1 MHGNRH
7 AWVGHSGSRP
17 TAAAFGPTLG
27 ARDELYL
34 GCADGAVRVF
44 GLGSPDDHAERGP
57 PAAHSS
63 SRAGIGPGAAPLAV
77 LRAHRAAVQRVVA
90 SPDGSLLLTVSAER
104 AIIWETATWTR
115 RRTLRAGAAIV
126 DAAFASVVGRLGPSP
141 SSSAASVAGRSVL
154 VAGFRDDSVVVWL
167 GDTLS
172 PVAKLTVP
180 PKEAS
185 TGSVLSSVDAIV
197 TVGSPDGGE
206 AVEAGLLAGHEAR
219 ACPPWTALVAAG
231 TRTGSVL
238 VWTVSPGAAALRSIV
253 DMPASAAA
261 VVKVMLLPR
270 AAPGAGGRGLHP
282 GSLWGVRLAVL
293 DDAGTVRVLA
303 RDGSAWRALAEVAGG
318 AAPVVDVAV
327 RWAGAGLLGDSLE
340 GGSLLCGEEEHGQAE
355 GRGIASSSRRRSR
368 PGLGAR
374 SASPSRSATET
385 SSGSGPSSAFLG
397 DGGRDRDIHGSG
409 EHTRGAPVGRFTG
422 DSESKSDGAS
432 LDVVDM
438 EVGQEGARRQ
448 TERTQGPRP
457 VRVTARARVSVT
469 GQPAP
474 PSQKRRGQLPVAWD
488 AASESRGGSPAGA
501 SGASDVVSGSG
512 SGSGSGSSATASG
525 AAADGE
531 GGPASESEYRHS
543 ESTWGQRGQAGHSSS
558 SSSRSN
564 NNGRSRGGGGLASGS
579 GYAAGAE
586 AGSSATGGSSASS
599 SGPFSG
605 RRHGATSADRRRS
618 GGSEA
623 SGGFE
628 GGSDQSYGEGYD
640 EGEAEE
646 EAGWAGVPSRVEVL
660 VCLRSDGTAEVFEL
674 SSALRWRRRVQLR
687 AAGLA
692 SGEGR
697 RVEALMAKGGALRI
711 GRAGRMRERAEAER
725 AQAEADGRA
734 RQEAVAARGAAEG
747 GMPGVPR
754 PVRAYDGWGAAEG
767 AVPDVPDPA
776 RIHGGNV
783 FADPPA
789 AGWSD
794 RLVLT
799 GRQPPSSAH
808 PALATALADAASL
821 AMPLDG
827 DGGPQ
832 SAPFGRSGRRAWP
845 PAHPRSAN
853 PNAPSGAGAE
863 RAARGGGGLSTAT
876 RQRLAKR
883 RVAAVAAVAGAS
895 PDRAAEG
902 FAGSFSRGQVPAV
915 HQLAAMATGGSA
927 VTDASLRAL
936 LQRGGGAFPDDQRL
950 LAWRFLLRLPGNAR
964 AFHDLRSAGQHPAF
978 DDLGD
983 RFPMRSRRLL
993 SALQD
998 TVSVLAHWCPALAD
1012 APWLPNFVFPF
1023 VKLTTSGSPAP
1034 ALVRCELCIAMVLN
1048 FAATFLQAFPMAPV
1062 QTLGAAEAALRTCDP
1077 RLADHLAMLGVTPER
1092 WAWPLLRSAFSEALP
1107 RSRWVRLWDG
1117 LVARA
1122 ATPARAVAAAVAYL
1136 RLHRSRLL
1144 AVRAPAR
1151 PSLNGR
1157 GAAAA
1162 AVLAPPSHAGPPV
1175 SPGTA
1180 EVCALLRQHLP
1191 TDMGALERL
1200 IQETWQR
1207 VPADVWAVASPG
1219 NASRLWPGIAGG
1231 SDPDGAADCQ
1241 GAPGGAGGSAAGSG
1255 AGDEGGPAVW
1265 MPQAD
1270 VYPSLGRFPAFSV
1283 DFQLKE
1289 RERIRRAF
1297 EAEERRFAAAEAA
1310 DAEAMAAAARGRA
1323 AADAAAVAVAV
1334 EERRSREAAAERAQA
1349 EAEERAREQGAQHR
1363 RTAAL
1368 AALEA
1373 GAMDT
1378 EAAGLAASEHRLGV
1392 AYAQARGV
1400 LDAAREG
1407 PGASGVAWVADHS
1420 DSLDGYAG
1428 VDGEEDGGEFEDASA
1443 DGAAV
1448 GDGRSGRPEGGGS
1461 AEGGRAAAWRLA
1473 TGRMGVDNPISAA
1486 PGDGQRPK
1494 EL

>member
-448 TERTQGPRP
+448 TERTQGPR
-457 VRVTARARVSVT
+457 
-469 GQPAP
+469 
-474 PSQKRRGQLPVAWD
+474 
-488 AASESRGGSPAGA
+488 
-501 SGASDVVSGSG
+501 
-512 SGSGSGSSATASG
+512 
-525 AAADGE
+525 
-531 GGPASESEYRHS
+531 
-543 ESTWGQRGQAGHSSS
+543 
-558 SSSRSN
+558 
-564 NNGRSRGGGGLASGS
+564 
-579 GYAAGAE
+579 
-586 AGSSATGGSSASS
+586 
-599 SGPFSG
+599 

-1107 RSRWVRLWDG
+1107 RSRWV
-1117 LVARA
+1117 
-1122 ATPARAVAAAVAYL
+1122 P
-1136 RLHRSRLL
+1136 
-1144 AVRAPAR
+1144 
-1151 PSLNGR
+1151 
-1157 GAAAA
+1157 
-1162 AVLAPPSHAGPPV
+1162 
-1175 SPGTA
+1175 

-1428 VDGEEDGGEFEDASA
+1428 VDGEEDGGEFEDAPA

-1448 GDGRSGRPEGGGS
+1448 GDGRSGRPEGDGS

-1473 TGRMGVDNPISAA
+1473 TGRMGVDNPMPLELAGVLSSRLDRGRGSAA
-1486 PGDGQRPK
+1486 GRRPWRP
-1494 EL
+1494 

>member
-457 VRVTARARVSVT
+457 VRVTARAR
-469 GQPAP
+469 
-474 PSQKRRGQLPVAWD
+474 
-488 AASESRGGSPAGA
+488 
-501 SGASDVVSGSG
+501 
-512 SGSGSGSSATASG
+512 
-525 AAADGE
+525 
-531 GGPASESEYRHS
+531 
-543 ESTWGQRGQAGHSSS
+543 
-558 SSSRSN
+558 
-564 NNGRSRGGGGLASGS
+564 
-579 GYAAGAE
+579 
-586 AGSSATGGSSASS
+586 
-599 SGPFSG
+599 
-605 RRHGATSADRRRS
+605 
-618 GGSEA
+618 
-623 SGGFE
+623 
-628 GGSDQSYGEGYD
+628 
-640 EGEAEE
+640 
-646 EAGWAGVPSRVEVL
+646 
-660 VCLRSDGTAEVFEL
+660 
-674 SSALRWRRRVQLR
+674 
-687 AAGLA
+687 
-692 SGEGR
+692 
-697 RVEALMAKGGALRI
+697 
-711 GRAGRMRERAEAER
+711 
-725 AQAEADGRA
+725 
-734 RQEAVAARGAAEG
+734 
-747 GMPGVPR
+747 
-754 PVRAYDGWGAAEG
+754 
-767 AVPDVPDPA
+767 
-776 RIHGGNV
+776 
-783 FADPPA
+783 
-789 AGWSD
+789 
-794 RLVLT
+794 
-799 GRQPPSSAH
+799 
-808 PALATALADAASL
+808 
-821 AMPLDG
+821 
-827 DGGPQ
+827 
-832 SAPFGRSGRRAWP
+832 
-845 PAHPRSAN
+845 
-853 PNAPSGAGAE
+853 
-863 RAARGGGGLSTAT
+863 
-876 RQRLAKR
+876 
-883 RVAAVAAVAGAS
+883 
-895 PDRAAEG
+895 
-902 FAGSFSRGQVPAV
+902 
-915 HQLAAMATGGSA
+915 
-927 VTDASLRAL
+927 
-936 LQRGGGAFPDDQRL
+936 
-950 LAWRFLLRLPGNAR
+950 
-964 AFHDLRSAGQHPAF
+964 
-978 DDLGD
+978 
-983 RFPMRSRRLL
+983 
-993 SALQD
+993 D

-1034 ALVRCELCIAMVLN
+1034 ALVR
-1048 FAATFLQAFPMAPV
+1048 
-1062 QTLGAAEAALRTCDP
+1062 
-1077 RLADHLAMLGVTPER
+1077 
-1092 WAWPLLRSAFSEALP
+1092 S
-1107 RSRWVRLWDG
+1107 
-1117 LVARA
+1117 
-1122 ATPARAVAAAVAYL
+1122 
-1136 RLHRSRLL
+1136 
-1144 AVRAPAR
+1144 
-1151 PSLNGR
+1151 
-1157 GAAAA
+1157 
-1162 AVLAPPSHAGPPV
+1162 
-1175 SPGTA
+1175 

-1428 VDGEEDGGEFEDASA
+1428 VDGEEDGGEFESA
-1443 DGAAV
+1443 PARA
-1448 GDGRSGRPEGGGS
+1448 RGGWPV
-1461 AEGGRAAAWRLA
+1461 RAA
-1473 TGRMGVDNPISAA
+1473 
-1486 PGDGQRPK
+1486 
-1494 EL
+1494 

>member
-261 VVKVMLLPR
+261 VVKVRLLPR

-282 GSLWGVRLAVL
+282 GSLWGVRVAVL

-397 DGGRDRDIHGSG
+397 DGGRDRDIHGSR

-438 EVGQEGARRQ
+438 EVGQEDARRQ

-457 VRVTARARVSVT
+457 VRVTARAR
-469 GQPAP
+469 
-474 PSQKRRGQLPVAWD
+474 
-488 AASESRGGSPAGA
+488 
-501 SGASDVVSGSG
+501 
-512 SGSGSGSSATASG
+512 
-525 AAADGE
+525 
-531 GGPASESEYRHS
+531 
-543 ESTWGQRGQAGHSSS
+543 
-558 SSSRSN
+558 
-564 NNGRSRGGGGLASGS
+564 
-579 GYAAGAE
+579 
-586 AGSSATGGSSASS
+586 
-599 SGPFSG
+599 
-605 RRHGATSADRRRS
+605 
-618 GGSEA
+618 
-623 SGGFE
+623 
-628 GGSDQSYGEGYD
+628 
-640 EGEAEE
+640 
-646 EAGWAGVPSRVEVL
+646 
-660 VCLRSDGTAEVFEL
+660 
-674 SSALRWRRRVQLR
+674 
-687 AAGLA
+687 
-692 SGEGR
+692 
-697 RVEALMAKGGALRI
+697 
-711 GRAGRMRERAEAER
+711 
-725 AQAEADGRA
+725 
-734 RQEAVAARGAAEG
+734 
-747 GMPGVPR
+747 
-754 PVRAYDGWGAAEG
+754 
-767 AVPDVPDPA
+767 
-776 RIHGGNV
+776 
-783 FADPPA
+783 
-789 AGWSD
+789 
-794 RLVLT
+794 
-799 GRQPPSSAH
+799 
-808 PALATALADAASL
+808 
-821 AMPLDG
+821 
-827 DGGPQ
+827 
-832 SAPFGRSGRRAWP
+832 
-845 PAHPRSAN
+845 
-853 PNAPSGAGAE
+853 
-863 RAARGGGGLSTAT
+863 
-876 RQRLAKR
+876 
-883 RVAAVAAVAGAS
+883 
-895 PDRAAEG
+895 
-902 FAGSFSRGQVPAV
+902 
-915 HQLAAMATGGSA
+915 
-927 VTDASLRAL
+927 
-936 LQRGGGAFPDDQRL
+936 RGGGAFPDDQRL

-1034 ALVRCELCIAMVLN
+1034 ALVR
-1048 FAATFLQAFPMAPV
+1048 
-1062 QTLGAAEAALRTCDP
+1062 
-1077 RLADHLAMLGVTPER
+1077 
-1092 WAWPLLRSAFSEALP
+1092 S
-1107 RSRWVRLWDG
+1107 
-1117 LVARA
+1117 
-1122 ATPARAVAAAVAYL
+1122 
-1136 RLHRSRLL
+1136 
-1144 AVRAPAR
+1144 
-1151 PSLNGR
+1151 
-1157 GAAAA
+1157 
-1162 AVLAPPSHAGPPV
+1162 
-1175 SPGTA
+1175 

-1349 EAEERAREQGAQHR
+1349 DAEERAREQGAQHR

-1473 TGRMGVDNPISAA
+1473 TGRMGVDNPMSGFGREQAERRARRSARDAAAAAGAAAAAAVMGHAFSESSATEDRASAYGPPAAHGGLDAVVGRGRLLGHSDSASASASSAGMGPAPPRPGTASGRRNYSSRAAAQSLAPMAAGRWSSPESSPAVSIEAEARRPDGGRGSLERDPLGRGGGGSESWRSGPGSADLWSDSMDEGQPLAGYARRSRAPGAAATASSEEGPSRGPSSEGFGSGGSSSQGDRRVAARSSAGARPPADQLSPSPSELEDGGAHPVVVEAPLLAEPRRPRDTHSHDHAAPASVASGSSSSGSSAMHRLVAGRVSAA
-1486 PGDGQRPK
+1486 AGMRYGSSTGSSSPGRRGTGRVAGFGSDSGSQ
-1494 EL
+1494 

>member
-1 MHGNRH
+1 
-7 AWVGHSGSRP
+7 
-17 TAAAFGPTLG
+17 
-27 ARDELYL
+27 
-34 GCADGAVRVF
+34 
-44 GLGSPDDHAERGP
+44 
-57 PAAHSS
+57 
-63 SRAGIGPGAAPLAV
+63 
-77 LRAHRAAVQRVVA
+77 
-90 SPDGSLLLTVSAER
+90 
-104 AIIWETATWTR
+104 
-115 RRTLRAGAAIV
+115 
-126 DAAFASVVGRLGPSP
+126 
-141 SSSAASVAGRSVL
+141 
-154 VAGFRDDSVVVWL
+154 
-167 GDTLS
+167 
-172 PVAKLTVP
+172 
-180 PKEAS
+180 
-185 TGSVLSSVDAIV
+185 
-197 TVGSPDGGE
+197 
-206 AVEAGLLAGHEAR
+206 
-219 ACPPWTALVAAG
+219 
-231 TRTGSVL
+231 
-238 VWTVSPGAAALRSIV
+238 
-253 DMPASAAA
+253 
-261 VVKVMLLPR
+261 
-270 AAPGAGGRGLHP
+270 
-282 GSLWGVRLAVL
+282 
-293 DDAGTVRVLA
+293 
-303 RDGSAWRALAEVAGG
+303 
-318 AAPVVDVAV
+318 
-327 RWAGAGLLGDSLE
+327 
-340 GGSLLCGEEEHGQAE
+340 
-355 GRGIASSSRRRSR
+355 
-368 PGLGAR
+368 
-374 SASPSRSATET
+374 
-385 SSGSGPSSAFLG
+385 
-397 DGGRDRDIHGSG
+397 
-409 EHTRGAPVGRFTG
+409 
-422 DSESKSDGAS
+422 
-432 LDVVDM
+432 
-438 EVGQEGARRQ
+438 
-448 TERTQGPRP
+448 
-457 VRVTARARVSVT
+457 
-469 GQPAP
+469 
-474 PSQKRRGQLPVAWD
+474 
-488 AASESRGGSPAGA
+488 
-501 SGASDVVSGSG
+501 
-512 SGSGSGSSATASG
+512 
-525 AAADGE
+525 
-531 GGPASESEYRHS
+531 
-543 ESTWGQRGQAGHSSS
+543 
-558 SSSRSN
+558 
-564 NNGRSRGGGGLASGS
+564 
-579 GYAAGAE
+579 
-586 AGSSATGGSSASS
+586 
-599 SGPFSG
+599 
-605 RRHGATSADRRRS
+605 
-618 GGSEA
+618 
-623 SGGFE
+623 
-628 GGSDQSYGEGYD
+628 
-640 EGEAEE
+640 
-646 EAGWAGVPSRVEVL
+646 
-660 VCLRSDGTAEVFEL
+660 
-674 SSALRWRRRVQLR
+674 
-687 AAGLA
+687 
-692 SGEGR
+692 
-697 RVEALMAKGGALRI
+697 
-711 GRAGRMRERAEAER
+711 
-725 AQAEADGRA
+725 
-734 RQEAVAARGAAEG
+734 
-747 GMPGVPR
+747 MPGVPR

-1349 EAEERAREQGAQHR
+1349 DAEERAREQGAQHR

-1368 AALEA
+1368 AALEAGESAALEAARARRSIAAARRHEAAADADRRARARAASMARAERSRIAEEEARARARILALRRGLEATAAAEEEAAAAEARSAAAEEAAVVAEWQAEEEERAVRRRAREAAEAALLAVQTQGTRARVAARDAETSALERESALAEAAAARRARMAVEDEADWAAGRLRATAQREGTATATQQAVLRGRRQEAAARSRAEAVARRDAHAQMRAAADAVAEAEAEAHRLAQAAADRRGFAEDAERIGRRGA

-1448 GDGRSGRPEGGGS
+1448 GNGRSGRPEGDGS

-1473 TGRMGVDNPISAA
+1473 TGRMGVDNPMSGFGREQAERRARRSARDAAAAAGAAAAAAVMGHAFSESSATEDRASAYGPPAAHGGLDAVVGRGRLLGHSDSASASASSAGMGPAPPRPGTASGRRNYSSRAAAQSLAPMAAGRWSSPESSPAVSIEAEARRPDGGRGSLERDPLGRGGGGSESWRSGPGSADLWSDSMDEGQPLAGYARRSRAPGAAATASSEEGPSRGPSSEGFGSGGSSSQGDRRGAARSSAGARPPADQLSPSPSELEDGGAHPVVVEAPLLAEPRRPRDTHSHDHAAPASVASGSSSSGSSAMHRLVAGRVSAA
-1486 PGDGQRPK
+1486 AGMRYGSSTGSSSPGRRGTGRVAGFGSDSGSQ
-1494 EL
+1494 